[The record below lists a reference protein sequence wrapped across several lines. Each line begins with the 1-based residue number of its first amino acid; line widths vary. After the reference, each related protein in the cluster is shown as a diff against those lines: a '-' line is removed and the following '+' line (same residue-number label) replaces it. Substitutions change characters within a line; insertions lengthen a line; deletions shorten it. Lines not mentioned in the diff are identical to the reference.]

1 MVCNTTLSADGD
13 HIINNLILNRNYH
26 IQHLAIH
33 MKTSSLEYEAHRLM
47 EVWAKEY
54 RDPSPSPYAASPL
67 DGNLALLETR
77 NHINRSFH
85 TATGKESRRARL
97 INEDTDTQAVY
108 MESVLTRLANVK
120 PAPIKS
126 LCLYYL
132 YESDRRTSEIM
143 DISKSF
149 AQQLKKTGMA
159 MVMVEIS

>member
-1 MVCNTTLSADGD
+1 MAAL
-13 HIINNLILNRNYH
+13 II
-26 IQHLAIH
+26 
-33 MKTSSLEYEAHRLM
+33 SSLEFEAGRLM
-47 EVWAKEY
+47 EAWAKEY

-77 NHINRSFH
+77 NHRNKLP
-85 TATGKESRRARL
+85 TALGKESRTKRL
-97 INEDTDTQAVY
+97 IDSDTNTEAEM
-108 MESVLTRLANVK
+108 MEAILSRLATVK

-132 YESDRRTSEIM
+132 YESDRRTGEIM
-143 DISKSF
+143 EISKSF